1 MERKELEGD
10 PDGCKFKYYCHY
22 EDYNRRLDEWVKSS
36 KIKARDTDLVRSAA
50 VEEAAHNTKR
60 MSRQDTQVAA
70 MLENDEHA
78 GLDEESIR
86 EHEEATR
93 VKNIQSV
100 ELGKHEMM
108 TW

>member
-1 MERKELEGD
+1 MERKALEGT
-10 PDGCKFKYYCHY
+10 DGKPHPAGRFKYYCHY
-22 EDYNRRLDEWVKSS
+22 EDYNRRLDEWVKSN
-36 KIKARDTDLVRSAA
+36 KIKSRDNDLVRSAS
-50 VEEAAHNTKR
+50 VEEAQHSTKR

-93 VKNIQSV
+93 VKNIQAIR
-100 ELGKHEMM
+100 
-108 TW
+108 TPF